1 MRNIMEII
9 KKRESVRT
17 YDENRPIEGEIL
29 AQLKEIIQGK
39 QVGPMNNKIRF
50 RLLDMGKV
58 SGQELRKLGTY
69 GIIKG
74 ARFFLLGAVEDK
86 EGSLEDYG
94 YCLEKL
100 VLQATALGLGTC
112 WLSGTFRRSSFA
124 RQIEITP
131 EELLPAISPVGYP
144 AGRKRFVEKLF
155 KAGTR
160 SDKRKPWEKLFIGSD
175 GLLPLPPEEAGKF
188 KEVLEEV
195 RLAPSSGNLQPW
207 RIIRD
212 EDGDFHLYLK
222 GKREGKRPEGRI
234 DSQKIDMGIAM
245 CHFDLVA
252 EERELKGGWARIEA
266 LKDSEPP
273 LGDLEYISTW
283 KEKEKA

>member
-1 MRNIMEII
+1 MQNIMEII
-9 KKRESVRT
+9 KKRESIRT
-17 YDENRPIEGEIL
+17 YDEKRPIEGDIL
-29 AQLKEIIQGK
+29 AQLEEKVQEK
-39 QVGPMNNKIRF
+39 HVGPMNHQVRF

-58 SGQELRKLGTY
+58 SGQELKKLGTY
-69 GIIKG
+69 GVIKG
-74 ARFFLLGAVEDK
+74 ARFFLLGAVEEK

-94 YCLEKL
+94 YCMEKL
-100 VLQATALGLGTC
+100 VLESTALGLGTC

-124 RQIEITP
+124 KQMELGP
-131 EELLPAISPVGYP
+131 EELLPAITPVGYS
-144 AGRKRFVEKLF
+144 AERKRFVERLF

-160 SDKRKPWEKLFIGSD
+160 SDKRKPWDKLFIGPD
-175 GLLPLPPEEAGKF
+175 GLLPLPPEKAGKYQ
-188 KEVLEEV
+188 EVLEAV
-195 RLAPSSGNLQPW
+195 RLAPSTRNLQPW

-222 GKREGKRPEGRI
+222 GKREGKRPEGRV

-252 EERELKGGWARIEA
+252 EEKGIEGNWHRIEA

-273 LGDLEYISTW
+273 LGNLEYISTW
-283 KEKEKA
+283 KERV